1 MHRMFQRLDMHINI
15 GVATQRRGQRRN
27 LSGPV
32 ARIGHNDRIGSEL
45 VPVLFDERN
54 EARRTHLLLAFDE
67 HLDVHLQIVSKRF
80 QRTGMNGDSTAVVR
94 GSAAM
99 VRVQQHR
106 RRVLADVFGTDDL
119 PSARRAVGIVRLH
132 HLRID
137 TNLAQQVRH
146 ELRGTLHMVRGDAL
160 RGNRLQGD
168 LLVQHVDDAAEIRLD
183 ARANLFGS

>member
-1 MHRMFQRLDMHINI
+1 MNTLMFTFR
-15 GVATQRRGQRRN
+15 
-27 LSGPV
+27 S
-32 ARIGHNDRIGSEL
+32 S
-45 VPVLFDERN
+45 
-54 EARRTHLLLAFDE
+54 
-67 HLDVHLQIVSKRF
+67 SKRL
-80 QRTGMNGDSTAVVR
+80 QRTGMDGDSAAVVR
-94 GSAAM
+94 GSAAVQTRVDFSADERVGVPYARIRHRLHVV

-106 RRVLADVFGTDDL
+106 RRVLADVLGTDDL

-168 LLVQHVDDAAEIRLD
+168 LLVQHVDDAAEIRFD